1 MSENKTA
8 ILVFGGII
16 LVLAIFGSI
25 NIEFDSSLFFNYIIV
40 FGGLVIVFSFIGLL
54 MGGLE
59 KNFGRSFEG
68 NNILYFIIAINVV
81 GWSLFFLLT

>member
-25 NIEFDSSLFFNYIIV
+25 NIEFDSSLFFRYIIV
-40 FGGLVIVFSFIGLL
+40 SGGLVIVFSFIGLL